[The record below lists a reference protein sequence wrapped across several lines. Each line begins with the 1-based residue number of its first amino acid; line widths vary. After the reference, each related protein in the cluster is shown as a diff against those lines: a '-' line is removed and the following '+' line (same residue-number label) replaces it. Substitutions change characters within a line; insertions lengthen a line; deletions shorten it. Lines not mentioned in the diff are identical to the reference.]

1 MIIEDTQSRILRLL
15 SSAERHIQ
23 NAFIQ
28 SISDIRKEIK
38 LSELAD
44 LIESGDIQTA
54 LNMLSESTTLTG
66 QHVSVASVESFN
78 DAGESATQFI
88 SNSLERQ
95 ISFDMANPR
104 AVGMLRN
111 AEFKIVEVY
120 RYEQMEAIR
129 SALIDGM
136 RRQLNPRAQAIRVRD
151 SIGLTAHQSRAV
163 TNFRNILETNPIE
176 AFSRKLRD
184 RRFDRTLIRIDEQG
198 GTLTEMQIDRM
209 VGRYHDRYV
218 KYRSEVI
225 ARTEAL
231 RAVNEANNEAFAQAV
246 ENGEL
251 QRNEIERK
259 WDSSLDDRVRDSH
272 SEMHG
277 QTVGIGEP
285 FISGLGNALMYPG
298 DPGAPAEDIIQCRC
312 VVTTRINTNG

>member
-15 SSAERHIQ
+15 SSAERRIQ
-23 NAFIQ
+23 NTFIQ
-28 SISDIRKEIK
+28 SISDIRKEVK

-54 LNMLSESTTLTG
+54 LDMLSELTTVTG

-78 DAGESATQFI
+78 DAGESTTQFI

-129 SALIDGM
+129 LALIDGM

-151 SIGLTAHQSRAV
+151 SIGLTAHQTRAV
-163 TNFRNILETNPIE
+163 TNFRDMLETNPIE
-176 AFSRKLRD
+176 ALSRRLRD

-198 GTLTEMQIDRM
+198 GALTERQIDRM

-272 SEMHG
+272 SDMHG

-312 VVTTRINTNG
+312 VVTTRINTNN

>member
-15 SSAERHIQ
+15 SSAERRIQ
-23 NAFIQ
+23 NTFIQ
-28 SISDIRKEIK
+28 SISDIRKEVK

-54 LNMLSESTTLTG
+54 LDMLSELTTVTG

-78 DAGESATQFI
+78 DAGESTTQFI

-129 SALIDGM
+129 LALIDGM

-151 SIGLTAHQSRAV
+151 SIGLTAHQTRAV
-163 TNFRNILETNPIE
+163 TNFRDMLETNPIE
-176 AFSRKLRD
+176 ALSRRLRD

-198 GTLTEMQIDRM
+198 GALTEGQIDRM

-272 SEMHG
+272 SDMHG

-312 VVTTRINTNG
+312 VVTTRINTNN